1 MLKDFKGF
9 LQTDGYSAYNNLKD
23 PSDVTLL
30 ACMAHARRKFDQAKD
45 NDRAR
50 ADEALTMFARLYRI
64 ERQASEQGLDADAR
78 YTLRQQEAVPQL
90 AELKAWLEKNKDQVV
105 PKSAMGQAIHYTLSL
120 WPRLV
125 RYVDQGRFEIDN
137 NLIENTIR
145 PLALGRK
152 NYLFAGSHQ
161 AAQQAAIVYSLLGT
175 CKLNNINPQA
185 WLNDT
190 LTKLPDWPANRLHE
204 LLPAS

>member
-1 MLKDFKGF
+1 
-9 LQTDGYSAYNNLKD
+9 
-23 PSDVTLL
+23 
-30 ACMAHARRKFDQAKD
+30 
-45 NDRAR
+45 
-50 ADEALTMFARLYRI
+50 
-64 ERQASEQGLDADAR
+64 
-78 YTLRQQEAVPQL
+78 
-90 AELKAWLEKNKDQVV
+90 
-105 PKSAMGQAIHYTLSL
+105 MGQAIHYTLSL

-125 RYVDQGRFEIDN
+125 RYTDQGRFEIDN

-204 LLPAS
+204 LLPGYQQ